1 MEDLLEANIPVY
13 KFLQRPGDVVW
24 VNSGKI
30 KSSGVDVG
38 KVDWICSFLFRVHPL
53 GTGYRMVQ

>member
-30 KSSGVDVG
+30 IIIK
-38 KVDWICSFLFRVHPL
+38 KKAIE
-53 GTGYRMVQ
+53 

>member
-13 KFLQRPGDVVW
+13 KFLQRPGDIVW

-30 KSSGVDVG
+30 KSSSSG
-38 KVDWICSFLFRVHPL
+38 CSETNLIRFDLIRVHPL
-53 GTGYRMVQ
+53 GTGYWMVQ